1 MPDYFRIFSLIFYKK
16 QSTQLVSEFYPCIVL
31 QSKISPES
39 LILWALLPIVI
50 AFSFIMFVIYRMR
63 REAEIRQRE
72 AEFKQQASEIEMK
85 ALRAQMNPHFIFN
98 ALNSIYVF
106 IQEKKD
112 TQASDYLLK
121 FSKFIRLVLEN
132 SMHKEV
138 AMKEDLE
145 ALELYMQLEQ
155 LRIKLG
161 FNYIIDIQDE
171 INTNE
176 IYIPPLILQPFVENS
191 IWHGFNTKTEK
202 GTITIRVSK
211 RNQSLHIVV
220 EDDGAERPKDIQEES
235 STSPAQAKK
244 RSLGMALTRERLQL
258 LNIGESRMAELAVRD
273 LRNGEGVYQGKHVE
287 LILPLTQD

>member
-50 AFSFIMFVIYRMR
+50 AFTFIMFVIYRMR

-72 AEFKQQASEIEMK
+72 AEFKQHASEIEMK

-121 FSKFIRLVLEN
+121 FSKLIRLVLEN

-138 AMKEDLE
+138 AMNEDLE

-161 FNYIIDIQDE
+161 FNYIIDIQDK

-176 IYIPPLILQPFVENS
+176 VYIPPLILQPFVENS
-191 IWHGFNTKTEK
+191 IWHGFNNKPAK
-202 GTITIRVSK
+202 GTIVIRVRK
-211 RNQSLHIVV
+211 DKQSLHIVV
-220 EDDGAERPKDIQEES
+220 EDDGVERQKDIQEEV
-235 STSPAQAKK
+235 SPALHQVKK
-244 RSLGMALTRERLQL
+244 RSLGMTLTRERLQL
-258 LNIGESRMAELAVRD
+258 LNTGESRMAELIVHDMRTTD
-273 LRNGEGVYQGKHVE
+273 GMYKGKHVE